1 MRKIITIV
9 ITILFFTACKNK
21 QPENINLKFT
31 YISEGASENLKQQFN
46 RESEF
51 VNSRK
56 TSKGIEI
63 TVDKYVTGI
72 PYYGKARVVNDTLYL
87 DYWTNINQTY
97 IPSVLV
103 ASRFKYEIVDIPY
116 KKIKF
121 NFLGNK
127 FKSKANRFSR

>member
-1 MRKIITIV
+1 M
-9 ITILFFTACKNK
+9 FFAACKNK

-31 YISEGASENLKQQFN
+31 YISEGAAENLKQQFN

-51 VNSRK
+51 INSRK
-56 TSKGIEI
+56 TSNGIEI

-72 PYYGKARVVNDTLYL
+72 PYYGKARIVNDTIYL
-87 DYWTNINQTY
+87 DYWTNIDQMY

-103 ASRFKYEIVDIPY
+103 ASRFKYEIVDVPY

-127 FKSKANRFSR
+127 FKSKASRSIR